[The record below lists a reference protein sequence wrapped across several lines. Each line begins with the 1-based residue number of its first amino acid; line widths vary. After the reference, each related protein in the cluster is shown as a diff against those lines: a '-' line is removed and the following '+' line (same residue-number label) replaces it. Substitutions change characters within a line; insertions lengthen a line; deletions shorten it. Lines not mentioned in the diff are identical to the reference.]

1 MIMGKSKWTD
11 KMLETLAELFP
22 VESTAYTADILGMS
36 ETSVKNK
43 ARELGISKCIKNEWH
58 KRAAHIRDH
67 FHEKS
72 FSEMAEELG
81 ICKSTVFRIA
91 ASLGLKRTTKDNS
104 RVHSRV
110 RSQMVRREKRRIIF
124 GLEPITRIK
133 VVTNRAKV
141 RLRSILKH
149 KGYVVGEEQNLM
161 FYPVDG
167 TRRDRLEARGAEL
180 GLKFRPAPAAGNGL
194 LTTVI

>member
-58 KRAAHIRDH
+58 KRAAHIRDN

-161 FYPVDG
+161 FYPADI
-167 TRRDRLEARGAEL
+167 TRRERLEVRGAEL